1 MSASKLENAKH
12 CDYQSPLATR
22 YASKEMRYNFSDQHK
37 FSTWRKLWIYLAKAE
52 MELGLDITPE
62 QIAEMES
69 HVDDIDFE
77 AAAKEEKSTRHDV
90 MAHVHVFGNQCPKAA
105 PIIHLGATSCYVGD
119 NTDLIILRRG
129 FDILLPKLAN
139 VLSNLSKFALEHRDL
154 PTLGFT
160 HLQPAQL
167 TTVGKRATLWL
178 QDLLMDERALS
189 RAKDDLKF
197 RGVKG
202 TTGTQASFLQ
212 LFNDVCVWR
221 SQSSELPL
229 LVFLL
234 CDQSFVYI
242 RHRNFVAQNASKRI
256 FLHFQPKEGDGEK
269 VKKLDRLVTQMA
281 GFERHY
287 AVTGQTYSR
296 KVDVECLNVLSSL
309 GSTVHKIC
317 TDIRLLANMKEVE
330 EPFESTQIGSSA
342 MPYKRNPM
350 RSERCC
356 SIARHLMTLAN
367 NCLQTAATQW
377 MERTLDDSANR
388 RITLSEAFLS
398 ADVILMT
405 LQNITEGLVVYP
417 EVIARHIAQELPFM
431 TAENII
437 MAMVKAGGDRQV
449 CHEKIRVLS
458 QEASAQVKQH
468 GKDNDLVER
477 IRRDSY
483 FAPILNQLN
492 DLLNPQTFIGRAPQ
506 QVVEFI
512 DEEVSPVLK
521 NYEGFL
527 GQSVELNV

>member
-1 MSASKLENAKH
+1 
-12 CDYQSPLATR
+12 
-22 YASKEMRYNFSDQHK
+22 
-37 FSTWRKLWIYLAKAE
+37 
-52 MELGLDITPE
+52 MEA
-62 QIAEMES
+62 Q
-69 HVDDIDFE
+69 VNNIDFE
-77 AAAKEEKSTRHDV
+77 AAAKEEKATRHDV

-119 NTDLIILRRG
+119 NTDLIILRQG
-129 FDILLPKLAN
+129 FNILLPKLAN
-139 VLSNLSKFALEHRDL
+139 VLSRLAKFAMEYRDL

-178 QDLLMDERALS
+178 HDLLMDERAIR
-189 RAKDDLKF
+189 RARDDLKF

-212 LFNDVCVWR
+212 LFN
-221 SQSSELPL
+221 
-229 LVFLL
+229 
-234 CDQSFVYI
+234 
-242 RHRNFVAQNASKRI
+242 
-256 FLHFQPKEGDGEK
+256 GDGFK
-269 VKKLDRLVTQMA
+269 VKQLDRLVTRMA
-281 GFERHY
+281 GFEKY
-287 AVTGQTYSR
+287 YPVTGQTYSR
-296 KVDVECLNVLSSL
+296 KVDVECLNALSSL

-317 TDIRLLANMKEVE
+317 SDIRLLANMKEIE

-367 NCLQTAATQW
+367 NALQTAATQW

-417 EVIARHIAQELPFM
+417 KVIARHVAQELPFM

-458 QEASAQVKQH
+458 QEAGAQVKQH
-468 GKDNDLVER
+468 GLDNDLVER
-477 IRRDSY
+477 IRKDPY
-483 FAPILNQLN
+483 FKPILNQLKE
-492 DLLNPQTFIGRAPQ
+492 LLDPRTFVGRAPE
-506 QVVEFI
+506 QVTEFLQ
-512 DEEVSPVLK
+512 EEVHPVLE
-521 NYEGFL
+521 NYKELL
-527 GQSVELNV
+527 GGTVELNI